1 LSRPGRGAGCASPIA
16 ADRGESQSAAERIK
30 AARDQ
35 VSGTFMPQKVRIALD
50 AMGGDVGAS
59 VVIPGAA
66 ISLTRHP
73 DSEFLLFGD
82 RALIEAQLAKYP
94 ALQAVSRTIH
104 TDVAVSSHD
113 KPSQA
118 LRRGRRTSS
127 MWLAIDAVKKG
138 EADVAVSAG
147 NTGALMAMARFNLR
161 MLRGIDRPAIAAVWP
176 TMRGDSVVLDL
187 GATIGGDAHHL
198 MALAVMGSAMAS
210 VLFGLERPTVGLLNI
225 GVEEIKGREEIRE
238 AAELLRAM
246 DLPQLEYIG
255 FVEGDGIGKGAADV
269 IVAEGFSG
277 NIALKAAEGTARQ
290 INEFLRAALSR
301 TWRSRIGY
309 LFAKNAFKALRDK
322 LDPNKSNGG
331 VFLGLNGIVV
341 KSHGGTDAEGFA
353 YAVDVGYEMVH
364 YDLLTK
370 INQMLNRD
378 ALASAPTAQEAV
390 S

>member
-1 LSRPGRGAGCASPIA
+1 
-16 ADRGESQSAAERIK
+16 
-30 AARDQ
+30 
-35 VSGTFMPQKVRIALD
+35 MPQKVRIALD

-66 ISLTRHP
+66 IFLTRN
-73 DSEFLLFGD
+73 SNTEFVMFGD
-82 RALIEAQLAKYP
+82 RAVIEPQLALHPPLK
-94 ALQAVSRTIH
+94 AASRVVH
-104 TDVAVSSHD
+104 TEVAVSMHD
-113 KPSQA
+113 KPSQV
-118 LRRGRRTSS
+118 LRRTRKSSS

-147 NTGALMAMARFNLR
+147 NTGALMAMARFCLR
-161 MLRGIDRPAIAAVWP
+161 TLPGVDSPAIAAVWP

-187 GATIGGDAHHL
+187 GATIGGNAQHL
-198 MALAVMGSAMAS
+198 VTLAVLGSAMAS
-210 VLFGLERPTVGLLNI
+210 VLFNLERPTVGLLNI

-238 AAELLRAM
+238 AAKLLRGM
-246 DLPQLEYIG
+246 NLPQLEYVG

-290 INEFLRAALSR
+290 INDFLREALSR
-301 TWRSRIGY
+301 SWVSMIGY
-309 LFAKNAFKALRDK
+309 LLAKNAFKALRDK

-331 VFLGLNGIVV
+331 VLLGLNGVVV

-364 YDLLTK
+364 YDLINK
-370 INQMLNRD
+370 INQMLNRGGS
-378 ALASAPTAQEAV
+378 ALAQAPTDQEPV